1 MNIMIFNDAAVIQEP
16 LLRLISRSTNSDD
29 RIVSVS
35 DFKNILMEVLH
46 GKPDVVIINTYA
58 IRSTIQETI
67 RAIKTIC
74 DGVQIISLTEFHDEL
89 FQKHLKNSG
98 TDYMI
103 DIAHN
108 LEQIPTILTDLKH
121 KSANSIRC

>member
-16 LLRLISRSTNSDD
+16 LLRLIAHSTNGDD
-29 RIVSVS
+29 NIVSVS
-35 DFKNILMEVLH
+35 NFKNILMEVLH
-46 GKPDVVIINTYA
+46 GKPDVVILNTYA

-74 DGVQIISLTEFHDEL
+74 DGVKIISLTEFHDTL

-98 TDYMI
+98 TDFMI

-108 LEQIPTILTDLKH
+108 LEQIPTILIDLKN
-121 KSANSIRC
+121 KSANSNRC

>member
-1 MNIMIFNDAAVIQEP
+1 MNIMVFNDAAVIQEP
-16 LLRLISRSTNSDD
+16 LLRLISHSTNGGDN
-29 RIVSVS
+29 IISVS
-35 DFKNILMEVLH
+35 NFKNILMEVLH
-46 GKPDVVIINTYA
+46 GKPNVVILNTYA

-74 DGVQIISLTEFHDEL
+74 DGVKIISLTEFHDEL

-98 TDYMI
+98 TDFII

-108 LEQIPTILTDLKH
+108 LEQIPTILTDIKNKL
-121 KSANSIRC
+121 ANSIPS

>member
-16 LLRLISRSTNSDD
+16 LLRLISRSTNDND
-29 RIVSVS
+29 KIVSVS
-35 DFKNILMEVLH
+35 DFKNILLEVLH
-46 GKPDVVIINTYA
+46 GKPNVVILNTYA
-58 IRSTIQETI
+58 IRSTIRETI

-74 DGVQIISLTEFHDEL
+74 DNVQIISLTEFHDEL

-98 TDYMI
+98 TDFII

-108 LEQIPTILTDLKH
+108 LEQIPTILTDIKNKL
-121 KSANSIRC
+121 ANSIPS

>member
-16 LLRLISRSTNSDD
+16 LLRLISRSTNGSDK
-29 RIVSVS
+29 IVSVS

-74 DGVQIISLTEFHDEL
+74 DNAKIISLTEFHDEL

-98 TDYMI
+98 TDFMI

-108 LEQIPTILTDLKH
+108 LEQIPTILTDLKN